1 MIRSWQDIPGWF
13 DFQDV
18 YDQAVSE
25 AQPGDTLIE
34 VGCYL
39 GKSTAYMGQKIKDSC
54 KRLTFYAVDSWDEI
68 TYGNWAG
75 YLQSTSD
82 KPSPMPS
89 DDLLRHRRLYD
100 AFLYAIG
107 QCGLIP
113 GFQAGSDVN
122 AVRYTSLQAA
132 AMFRNNRMSFIFI
145 DANHSY
151 EAVLADIKAW
161 KPLVKPGGLLAG
173 HDLCSQWPGV
183 ERAVREVFGDGFEK
197 RRNSWVVRI

>member
-13 DFQDV
+13 DFQDI

-39 GKSTAYMGQKIKDSC
+39 GKSTAYMGQKIKESG
-54 KRLTFYAVDSWDEI
+54 KRLTFYAIDSWDEA

-89 DDLLRHRRLYD
+89 EDLTAHRH
-100 AFLYAIG
+100 LYAAFKYAMLA
-107 QCGLIP
+107 CGVMSA
-113 GFQAGSDVN
+113 AGPTPVHPFRD
-122 AVRYTSLQAA
+122 TSLHAA
-132 AMFRNNRMSFIFI
+132 EVFRNNRMSFIFI

-183 ERAVREVFGDGFEK
+183 EKAVREVFGDGFEK
-197 RRNSWVVRI
+197 RGNSWVVRI